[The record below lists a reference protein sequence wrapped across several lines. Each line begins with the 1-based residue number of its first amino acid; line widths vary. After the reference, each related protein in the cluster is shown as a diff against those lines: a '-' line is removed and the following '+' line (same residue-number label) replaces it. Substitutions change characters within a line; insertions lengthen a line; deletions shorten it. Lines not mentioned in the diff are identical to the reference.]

1 MLQEKFKL
9 TNNTIEN
16 ITDIRVNKKFKSVM
30 LDGHYQILKIIVT
43 LVLSR
48 PLNFGKLKMGNQ

>member
-1 MLQEKFKL
+1 MLQEEKSKL

-30 LDGHYQILKIIVT
+30 LDKHYQILKLIVT

-48 PLNFGKLKMGNQ
+48 PFGKLKIGNQ